1 MKNNKKFIVA
11 IDQGTTSSRAIL
23 FNSQG
28 KSLFKSQ
35 LEFKQYF
42 PKNGWV
48 EHNPEEIWNK
58 TKKVLMDTINKSKRF
73 KGDILTIG
81 ITNQRETTILWDRVS
96 GKPVY
101 NAIVWQDRRTADFCK
116 KYRSNKREHLIN
128 KKTGLLIDPYF
139 SGTKIKWII
148 ENVPKVKILLKK
160 KRLLFGTIDTFLLWR
175 LTKGKTHATDA
186 TNASRTMLYNINTN
200 KWDNQILKSLKIPSH
215 ILPLIKN
222 SSDDFG
228 RTHKSITG
236 KSYPITGVVG
246 DQQAAAIG
254 QCCFEKGSVKSTYGT
269 GAFVLMNTGYK
280 KIYSKNRLLTTV
292 CYRLNGKSTYA
303 LEGSIFIA
311 GAGVQ
316 WARDK
321 MKLIKKASETE
332 KVTKSLKSNSG
343 VYLVPAF
350 VGLGA
355 PYWDSKA
362 RGVLSGITRNTGPK
376 EIIRAIIESTA
387 YQSHDL
393 FEAMKKD
400 GLKPKIIKVDG
411 GMVKNNW
418 FSQFLSDVLNIKVHR
433 SQIDETTALG
443 AAFMAGLQI
452 GVFKS
457 LSDISKR
464 WKLNRKFIPKIK
476 NSERLNLL
484 KGWSSSY
491 EKNLSSIKIYIPYP
505 PGIII

>member
-1 MKNNKKFIVA
+1 MKTKKKFIVA

-23 FNSQG
+23 FNIKG

-58 TKKVLMDTINKSKRF
+58 TKKVLADVIKKSK
-73 KGDILTIG
+73 KLNGDILTIG
-81 ITNQRETTILWDRVS
+81 ITNQRETTILWDKIS
-96 GKPVY
+96 GKTVY
-101 NAIVWQDRRTADFCK
+101 NAIVWQDRRTEVFCK
-116 KYRSNKREHLIN
+116 KFRTNKRERLIN
-128 KKTGLLIDPYF
+128 RKTGLLIDAYF

-148 ENVPKVKILLKK
+148 QNIPKAKKLLKRK
-160 KRLLFGTIDTFLLWR
+160 QLLFGTIDTFLLWR
-175 LTKGKTHATDA
+175 LTKGKIHATDA

-215 ILPLIKN
+215 ILPVIKN
-222 SSDDFG
+222 SSDNFG
-228 RTHKSITG
+228 RTDRSIIG
-236 KSYPITGVVG
+236 KSYSITGVVG
-246 DQQAAAIG
+246 DQQAATIG
-254 QCCFEKGSVKSTYGT
+254 QCCFKKGSVKSTYGT

-280 KIYSKNRLLTTV
+280 KIYSKNRMLTTV
-292 CYRLNGKSTYA
+292 CYRLNDKSTYA

-355 PYWDSKA
+355 PHWDSKA
-362 RGVLSGITRNTGPK
+362 RGVLSGLTRNTGPK

-393 FEAMKKD
+393 FNAMKKD

-418 FSQFLSDVLNIKVHR
+418 FSQFLSDLLNIKVYR

-457 LSDISKR
+457 LSDVTKM

-476 NSERLNLL
+476 NSERLKLL
-484 KGWSSSY
+484 KGWSQAMRRT
-491 EKNLSSIKIYIPYP
+491 LVQ
-505 PGIII
+505 

>member
-1 MKNNKKFIVA
+1 MKNRKKFIVA

-58 TKKVLMDTINKSKRF
+58 TKKVLMDVINKSKRF
-73 KGDILTIG
+73 KGDILAIG

-101 NAIVWQDRRTADFCK
+101 NAIVWQDRRTAEFCM
-116 KYRSNKREHLIN
+116 KYRSNKRERLIN
-128 KKTGLLIDPYF
+128 RKTGLLIDPYF

-148 ENVPKVKILLKK
+148 ESVPKVKKLLRKK
-160 KRLLFGTIDTFLLWR
+160 QLLFGTIDTFLLWR
-175 LTKGKTHATDA
+175 LTRGRTHATDA

-200 KWDNQILKSLKIPSH
+200 QWDKQILKSLKIPSH

-222 SSDDFG
+222 SSDNFG
-228 RTHKSITG
+228 KTHRSITG

-246 DQQAAAIG
+246 DQQAATIG

-269 GAFVLMNTGYK
+269 GAFVIMNTGPK

-292 CYRLNGKSTYA
+292 CYRLNDKSTYA

-321 MKLIKKASETE
+321 MKLIKKAKDTE
-332 KVTKSLKSNSG
+332 NVIKSLKSNNG

-362 RGVLSGITRNTGPK
+362 RGVLSGLTRNTGPK

-418 FSQFLSDVLNIKVHR
+418 FSQFLSDILNIKIYR
-433 SQIDETTALG
+433 SKIDETTALG

-457 LSDISKR
+457 LSNISRK

-484 KGWSSSY
+484 KGWSQAIRRT
-491 EKNLSSIKIYIPYP
+491 LIQ
-505 PGIII
+505 

>member
-1 MKNNKKFIVA
+1 LKNKKKFIVA

-23 FNSQG
+23 FNTQG

-35 LEFKQYF
+35 LEFKQHF
-42 PKNGWV
+42 PKDGWI

-58 TKKVLMDTINKSKRF
+58 TKKVLIDTINRSKRI
-73 KGDILTIG
+73 KGDVLAIG
-81 ITNQRETTILWDRVS
+81 ITNQRETTILWDSVS

-101 NAIVWQDRRTADFCK
+101 NAIVWQDRRTTDFCK
-116 KYRSNKREHLIN
+116 KYKTNKRERLIN
-128 KKTGLLIDPYF
+128 AKTGLLIDPYF

-148 ENVPKVKILLKK
+148 ENVPKAKKLLKK
-160 KRLLFGTIDTFLLWR
+160 KQLLFGTIDTFLLWR
-175 LTKGKTHATDA
+175 LTKGKIHATDA

-200 KWDNQILKSLKIPSH
+200 QWDNQILKSLKIPSH

-228 RTHKSITG
+228 YTHKSITG

-246 DQQAAAIG
+246 DQQAATIG
-254 QCCFEKGSVKSTYGT
+254 QCCFEKGSVKGTYGT

-321 MKLIKKASETE
+321 MKLIKKANETE

-355 PYWDSKA
+355 PHWDSKA
-362 RGVLSGITRNTGPK
+362 RGVLSGLTRNTGPK
-376 EIIRAIIESTA
+376 EIVRAIIESTA
-387 YQSHDL
+387 YQSYDL
-393 FEAMKKD
+393 FNAMKKD

-433 SQIDETTALG
+433 SKIDETTALG

-484 KGWSSSY
+484 KGWSQAMRRT
-491 EKNLSSIKIYIPYP
+491 LIQ
-505 PGIII
+505 

>member
-23 FNSQG
+23 FNNQG

-48 EHNPEEIWNK
+48 EHNPEEIWDK
-58 TKKVLMDTINKSKRF
+58 TKKVLVDVINKSKKL
-73 KGDILTIG
+73 KGNILTIG
-81 ITNQRETTILWDRVS
+81 ITNQRETTILWDRTS

-101 NAIVWQDRRTADFCK
+101 NAIVWQDRRTTDFCN
-116 KYRSNKREHLIN
+116 KYRSIKRERLI
-128 KKTGLLIDPYF
+128 KRKTGLLIDPYF

-148 ENVPKVKILLKK
+148 ENVSKAKKLLKK
-160 KRLLFGTIDTFLLWR
+160 RQLVFGTIDTFLLWR
-175 LTKGKTHATDA
+175 LTKGGIHATDA

-200 KWDNQILKSLKIPSH
+200 SWDSQILKSLNIPKH
-215 ILPLIKN
+215 LLPVVKN
-222 SSDDFG
+222 SADNFG
-228 RTHKSITG
+228 FTHKSVTG

-246 DQQAAAIG
+246 DQQAATIG
-254 QCCFEKGSVKSTYGT
+254 QCCFEKGSVKFTYGT
-269 GAFVLMNTGYK
+269 GAFVLMNTGNK

-292 CYRLNGKSTYA
+292 CYRLNGKSTFA

-316 WARDK
+316 WLRDK
-321 MKLIKKASETE
+321 MKLIRNVNETE
-332 KVTKSLKSNSG
+332 KIIKPLKSNNG

-355 PYWDSKA
+355 PYWNSKV
-362 RGVLSGITRNTGPK
+362 RGVLSGLTRNTGPK
-376 EIIRAIIESTA
+376 EIIRATIESTA
-387 YQSHDL
+387 YQSYDL
-393 FEAMKKD
+393 LKAMKND
-400 GLKPKIIKVDG
+400 GLKPKIIKIDG

-418 FSQFLSDVLNIKVHR
+418 FSQFLSDLINIRVDR
-433 SQIDETTALG
+433 ARIEDATALG
-443 AAFMAGLQI
+443 AVFIAGLKI

-457 LSDISKR
+457 LNDISKK
-464 WKLNRKFIPKIK
+464 WKIGRKFNPKIK
-476 NSERLNLL
+476 DTLRKELLN
-484 KGWSSSY
+484 GWSQAVRKTLIS
-491 EKNLSSIKIYIPYP
+491 
-505 PGIII
+505 

>member
-1 MKNNKKFIVA
+1 MKNRKKFIVA

-23 FNSQG
+23 FNTQG

-35 LEFKQYF
+35 LEFKQHF
-42 PKNGWV
+42 PKDGWV

-58 TKKVLMDTINKSKRF
+58 TKKVLVDTINKSKRLR
-73 KGDILTIG
+73 GDILTIG

-116 KYRSNKREHLIN
+116 KYGTNKTERLIN

-139 SGTKIKWII
+139 SGTKIKWVI
-148 ENVPKVKILLKK
+148 ENVHKAKKLLRK

-175 LTKGKTHATDA
+175 LTRGEIHATDA

-200 KWDNQILKSLKIPSH
+200 QWDNQILKSLKIPFH
-215 ILPLIKN
+215 ILPNIKN
-222 SSDDFG
+222 SSDNFG
-228 RTHKSITG
+228 MTHKSITG

-246 DQQAAAIG
+246 DQQAATIG
-254 QCCFEKGSVKSTYGT
+254 QCCFQKGSVKGTYGT

-292 CYRLNGKSTYA
+292 CYRLNDKSTYA

-316 WARDK
+316 WIRDK
-321 MKLIKKASETE
+321 MKLVKRACETE
-332 KVTKSLKSNSG
+332 KIVKSLKSNSG

-362 RGVLSGITRNTGPK
+362 RGVLSGITRDTGPK

-387 YQSHDL
+387 YQSYDL
-393 FEAMKKD
+393 FNAMKKD
-400 GLKPKIIKVDG
+400 GLNPKVIKIDG
-411 GMVKNNW
+411 GMVNNNW
-418 FSQFLSDVLNIKVHR
+418 FSQFLADILNIKVNR
-433 SQIDETTALG
+433 SQTEETTALG

-457 LSDISKR
+457 LNDISKK

-484 KGWSSSY
+484 KGWS
-491 EKNLSSIKIYIPYP
+491 LAIRRTLIQ
-505 PGIII
+505 